1 MAINKVAPG
10 EVLIESLTITSFGNT
25 KEFELTGQVTS
36 IVVYEDVFKPTIYA
50 EIGIV
55 DYFDILNR
63 FPIIGEE
70 TINLSFTT
78 PGASGPISY
87 TFRVYSVADYN
98 LKQNTKGATYTL
110 KCVSEEQIYDTVNL
124 VTKGYNTEITNI
136 VGDILYN
143 YMKSKKGFLPEPSK
157 GTQQIIIP
165 KMNPLMA
172 IDFVRKRAVSRI
184 YNSSSYVF
192 FENSKGF
199 NFTTL
204 EYLFETNS
212 KKIGTKVFTYNPAIN
227 TADDDKGPKGLT
239 YQSFRNIL
247 KYTTTSKHDTI
258 DKLQHGFFNNK
269 TVNFDIL
276 SKKVTETDFKIIEK
290 FSDFVFLD
298 KDYVMQNSAKF
309 MASFQNN
316 EGHRY
321 FIPSD
326 SSRSDSYIE
335 GSLGAKIAYYNML
348 SQQKTLIKVYGDTTM
363 AAGDV
368 ITCNFF
374 VPTSTGDNDKP
385 DDRMGGNYLVT
396 QLAHAIRKEGGNKFY
411 HEMSIGLIK
420 GNYIA

>member
-1 MAINKVAPG
+1 MFNKVAPG
-10 EVLIESLTITSFGNT
+10 EVYIEKLTITSFDNT
-25 KEFELTGQVTS
+25 KEFDLTQQATS
-36 IVVYEDVFKPTIYA
+36 IVVYEDVFKPTVYV

-55 DYFDILNR
+55 DYFDILNK

-70 TINLSFTT
+70 TINLSFVT
-78 PGASGPISY
+78 PGASESISY
-87 TFRVYSVADYN
+87 KLRMFSVADLE
-98 LKQNTKGATYTL
+98 LKSNTKGATYTL

-124 VTKGYNTEITNI
+124 VTKGYNTEISNI

-143 YMKSKKGFLPEPSK
+143 YMNSKKGYLSEPSK
-157 GTQQIIIP
+157 GTQHIIIP

-172 IDFVRKRAVSRI
+172 IDFVRKRAVSRK
-184 YNSSSYVF
+184 YASSSYVF
-192 FENSKGF
+192 FENSRGF

-204 EYLFETNS
+204 EYLFETNT
-212 KKIGTKVFTYNPAIN
+212 KKIGTKVFTYNPNIN
-227 TADDDKGPKGLT
+227 TSEDNKGPKGLT
-239 YQSFRNIL
+239 YESFRNIL

-276 SKKVTETDFKIIEK
+276 SKKITQTDFKIGEK
-290 FSDFVFLD
+290 FKDFVFID
-298 KDYVMQNSAKF
+298 KDYVMQNSARF
-309 MASFQNN
+309 MAKFQGN

-326 SSRSDSYIE
+326 SSRNESHIE
-335 GSLGAKIAYYNML
+335 GSLGTKVAYYNMI
-348 SQQKTLIKVYGDTTM
+348 SQQKTLIKVYGDTTIT
-363 AAGDV
+363 AGDV

-374 VPTSTGDNDKP
+374 TPTSTPDNDKP
-385 DDRMGGNYLVT
+385 DDRLGGNYLVT

-420 GNYIA
+420 GNYTA